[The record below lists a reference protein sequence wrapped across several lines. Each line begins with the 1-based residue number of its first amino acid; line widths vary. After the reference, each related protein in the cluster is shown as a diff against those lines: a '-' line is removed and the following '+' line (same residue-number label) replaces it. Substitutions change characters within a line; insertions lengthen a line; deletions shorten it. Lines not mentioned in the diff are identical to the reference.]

1 MKITRRDVYGKDNTR
16 EIDITPEQM
25 AAWEAGG
32 LIQNVAPN
40 LSPYDRE
47 FLISGTTPE
56 QWDALMAAT
65 EADEAALA
73 DDPDRDDEP
82 AF

>member
-1 MKITRRDVYGKDNTR
+1 MHMKITRRAVYGKDNTR

-47 FLISGTTPE
+47 FMISGTTPE
-56 QWDALMAAT
+56 QWDAMVAAT
-65 EADEAALA
+65 EA

-82 AF
+82 VF